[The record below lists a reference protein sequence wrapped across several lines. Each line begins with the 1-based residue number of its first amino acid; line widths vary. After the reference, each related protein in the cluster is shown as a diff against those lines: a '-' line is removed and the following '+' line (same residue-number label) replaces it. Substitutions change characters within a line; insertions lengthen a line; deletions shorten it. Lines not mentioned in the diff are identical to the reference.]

1 MTEEL
6 IGKISFKNNKTRVK
20 VTYEVECDSISGQ
33 VSYGNLVDIVDV
45 IQIEKTSSNI
55 NSKSV
60 IEEFIQAGN
69 QLKKQQIEVLTQNN
83 FELLAQ
89 EYKNDPVYVK
99 RKIKKMPTIG
109 RVAYKALVDFL
120 TYRLIIPLILIP
132 SAYNT

>member
-6 IGKISFKNNKTRVK
+6 IGKISFKNNRTRVK
-20 VTYEVECDSISGQ
+20 LTYEVECDSISGQ
-33 VSYGNLVDIVDV
+33 VSYGNLIDIVDV
-45 IQIEKTSSNI
+45 IPIEKTSSNI

-89 EYKNDPVYVK
+89 EYKNDPVSVK

-120 TYRLIIPLILIP
+120 TFNY
-132 SAYNT
+132 S

>member
-45 IQIEKTSSNI
+45 IPIEKTSSNI
-55 NSKSV
+55 DSKSV

-69 QLKKQQIEVLTQNN
+69 QLKNN
-83 FELLAQ
+83 KL
-89 EYKNDPVYVK
+89 K
-99 RKIKKMPTIG
+99 
-109 RVAYKALVDFL
+109 
-120 TYRLIIPLILIP
+120 
-132 SAYNT
+132 

>member
-69 QLKKQQIEVLTQNN
+69 QLKK
-83 FELLAQ
+83 
-89 EYKNDPVYVK
+89 
-99 RKIKKMPTIG
+99 
-109 RVAYKALVDFL
+109 
-120 TYRLIIPLILIP
+120 
-132 SAYNT
+132 

>member
-45 IQIEKTSSNI
+45 IPIEKTSSNI
-55 NSKSV
+55 DSKSV

-69 QLKKQQIEVLTQNN
+69 QLKNN
-83 FELLAQ
+83 KLK
-89 EYKNDPVYVK
+89 Y
-99 RKIKKMPTIG
+99 
-109 RVAYKALVDFL
+109 
-120 TYRLIIPLILIP
+120 
-132 SAYNT
+132 